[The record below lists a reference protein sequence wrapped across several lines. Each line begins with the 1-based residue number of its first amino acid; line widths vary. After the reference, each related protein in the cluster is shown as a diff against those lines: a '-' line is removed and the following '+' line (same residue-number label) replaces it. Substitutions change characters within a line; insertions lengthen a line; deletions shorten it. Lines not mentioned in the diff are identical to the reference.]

1 MMGLWTLL
9 VACQPEPTGLVN
21 GDISSIR
28 VEPTEM
34 TLVTTP
40 DEPAQADFIAYAT
53 MADGTEIEM
62 DLLSWKVSNFSAGD
76 IDEDGLFESVDT
88 NGGITD
94 IIAQSFGVEGSARVT
109 VIFTEDVLTDG
120 LAEAVPSEFKAASIA
135 TDEAL
140 VMTYPM
146 NDVIIP
152 RNLEGLGFSWDDASS
167 TATTLYRLHFQSEIT
182 DISVYTDSSTWM
194 SNSDLWEMISASN
207 RDGKV
212 TVSVSAGDWN
222 GSTLG
227 NVREGPL
234 INIQVNR
241 FDARGSVLYWGI
253 VEQSASIMRIPIGT
267 TESEQFWTCEGNN
280 CCIGC
285 HALAEDADRMAITHN
300 GGKFSVIDVSVPDQP
315 EEVIP
320 VTVDHSNHAA
330 FKAMSPNGE
339 FMLGT
344 DGPTLIL
351 YDLLQ
356 GVRIKEFQ
364 YPQPISHPD
373 WSPDGSQVTFVRVT
387 GSAAS
392 DMEFKGGEIVQVD
405 FNEDNLTLDNEVV
418 LKPRDT
424 TYNYYYPAYSPDG
437 EWIVYNRS
445 KNEFPRTDGHMGCY
459 AAPDAEVWLMSR
471 DGSIDLRL
479 DNANADGAIQNSYPR
494 WGPLPDDDV
503 LWLAF
508 SSRREYPIDP
518 SMDPQIWIVGVNP
531 ELAKQGLDP
540 SATPLWLPGQSVFN
554 DNHLP
559 VWWSK

>member
-1 MMGLWTLL
+1 MGLWTLL
-9 VACQPEPTGLVN
+9 LACQPEPTGLVN
-21 GDISSIR
+21 GDIASIR

-40 DEPAQADFIAYAT
+40 DEPAQADFVAYAT
-53 MADGTEIEM
+53 MADGTELEM

-76 IDEDGLFESVDT
+76 IDEDGHFESVDT
-88 NGGITD
+88 NGGVTD

-109 VIFTEDVLTDG
+109 VVFTEDVVTGELDETVS
-120 LAEAVPSEFKAASIA
+120 LAFKEAVPNS
-135 TDEAL
+135 DETL
-140 VMTYPM
+140 TMTYPLD
-146 NDVIIP
+146 NVIIP
-152 RNLEGLGFSWDDASS
+152 RNLEGLGFSWDDPSS
-167 TATTLYRLHFQSEIT
+167 SGNTVYRLHFQSAIT
-182 DISVYTDSSTWM
+182 DISVYTDSLVWM

-212 TVSVSAGDWN
+212 TVSVSAGEWN
-222 GSTLG
+222 GTEL
-227 NVREGPL
+227 NAVREGPL

-253 VEQSASIMRIPIGT
+253 FEQSASIMRIPIGT

-285 HALAEDADRMAITHN
+285 HALADDADRLAITHN
-300 GGKFSVIDVSVPDQP
+300 GGKFSVIDVSEAAQP

-320 VTVDHSNHAA
+320 TTPDRSNIAT
-330 FKAMSPNGE
+330 FKAISPDGAY
-339 FMLGT
+339 MLGT
-344 DGPTLIL
+344 DGPNLIL
-351 YDLLQ
+351 YDLEQ
-356 GVRIKEFQ
+356 GVRIKSFQ
-364 YPQPISHPD
+364 YPTPISHPD
-373 WSPDGSQVTFVRVT
+373 WSPDGSQVVFVRVT

-392 DMEFKGGEIVQVD
+392 DMEFKNGEIVQAD
-405 FNEDNLTLDNEVV
+405 FNEDDLTLTNEVV
-418 LKPRDT
+418 LKQRDS
-424 TYNYYYPAYSPDG
+424 TYNFYYPAYSPDG
-437 EWIVYNRS
+437 EWIVYNRA
-445 KNEFPRTDGHMGCY
+445 KNDFTRTDGHFGCY

-508 SSRREYPIDP
+508 SSRRPYPIDP
-518 SMDPQIWIVGVNP
+518 SMDPQIWIVGINP
-531 ELAKQGLDP
+531 ELAKEGQDP
-540 SATPLWLPGQSVFN
+540 SATPLWLPGQSIFN

>member
-1 MMGLWTLL
+1 MMGLWTVLL
-9 VACQPEPTGLVN
+9 ACQPEPTGLVN
-21 GDISSIR
+21 GDIASIR

-40 DEPAQADFIAYAT
+40 DESAQADFVAYAT
-53 MADGTEIEM
+53 MADGTELEM

-76 IDEDGLFESVDT
+76 IDEDGHFESVDT
-88 NGGITD
+88 NGGVTD
-94 IIAQSFGVEGSARVT
+94 IIAQSFGVEGAARVT
-109 VIFTEDVLTDG
+109 VIFTEDVVTGDLDETVSS
-120 LAEAVPSEFKAASIA
+120 AFKDATSS

-140 VMTYPM
+140 AMTYPLD
-146 NDVIIP
+146 NVIIP
-152 RNLEGLGFSWDDASS
+152 RNLEGLGFAWDDPSS
-167 TATTLYRLHFQSEIT
+167 SGNTVYRLHFQSAIT
-182 DISVYTDSSTWM
+182 DISVYTDSLMWM

-212 TVSVSAGDWN
+212 TVSVSAGEWN
-222 GSTLG
+222 GTQLN
-227 NVREGPL
+227 NVRQGPL

-253 VEQSASIMRIPIGT
+253 FEQSASIMRIPIGT

-285 HALAEDADRMAITHN
+285 HALADDADRLAITHN
-300 GGKFSVIDVSVPDQP
+300 GGKFSVIDVSEPEQP

-320 VTVDHSNHAA
+320 VTPDRSNIGT
-330 FKAMSPNGE
+330 FKAISPDGAY
-339 FMLGT
+339 MLGT
-344 DGPTLIL
+344 DGPNLIL
-351 YDLLQ
+351 YDLEQ
-356 GVRIKEFQ
+356 GVRIKSFQ
-364 YPQPISHPD
+364 YPTPISHPD
-373 WSPDGSQVTFVRVT
+373 WSPDGSQVVFVRVT

-392 DMEFKGGEIVQVD
+392 DMEFKNGEIVQAD
-405 FNEDNLTLDNEVV
+405 FNEDDLTLTNEVV
-418 LKPRDT
+418 LKQRDS
-424 TYNYYYPAYSPDG
+424 TYNFYYPAYSPDG
-437 EWIVYNRS
+437 DWIVYNRA
-445 KNEFPRTDGHMGCY
+445 KNDFTRTDGHFGCY

-471 DGSIDLRL
+471 DGSIDIRL

-508 SSRREYPIDP
+508 SSRRPYPIDP
-518 SMDPQIWIVGVNP
+518 SMDPQIWIVGINP
-531 ELAKQGLDP
+531 ELAKEGQDP
-540 SATPLWLPGQSVFN
+540 SATPLWLPGQSIFN